1 MATSEPPLPL
11 NVVSM
16 QTVARDQIIGC
27 IDAWLVEWGASKT
40 IPHAGMVTPTF
51 LREQTGRG
59 FRNVVTILGGADP
72 PKGGGRL
79 SGGAATQ
86 WEILWGWFLVI
97 PGTIKDRATDAATL
111 TGEAKRFITATSW
124 LHLQAAAAAGTMKF
138 TGANGSAIAIGQAIE
153 RNDGVEYETTA
164 AGVIGVSG
172 ELSLA
177 VVASGTGELGN
188 TPPGAKLTLTAPP
201 AGVDPTATVLG
212 AGLVLGAD
220 ESAFSKTPRAG
231 TIQLVP
237 LYKDGD
243 EKLGLSIWMLR
254 WRQEISLGTA
264 QRAKTPAPDILTTVT
279 GTSTIPAEPNDATFT
294 QIVEQ

>member
-1 MATSEPPLPL
+1 MATAEPPLPL
-11 NVVSM
+11 DVLST

-79 SGGAATQ
+79 AGGAATQ
-86 WEILWGWFLVI
+86 WEILWGWFLVV
-97 PGTIKDRATDAATL
+97 PGTIKDRATDASTL
-111 TGEAKRFITATSW
+111 TGEAKRFITATPW
-124 LHLQAAAAAGTMKF
+124 LHLEAAASAGTMSF
-138 TGANGSAIAIGQAIE
+138 TGTNGSAIGLGQTIE
-153 RNDGVEYETTA
+153 RNDGVEYKTTA

-172 ELSLA
+172 VLDLA
-177 VVASGTGELGN
+177 AAAVDTGELGN
-188 TPPGAKLTLTAPP
+188 TPPNAKLTLQTPP
-201 AGVDPTATVLG
+201 AGVDPTATVLSP
-212 AGLVLGAD
+212 GLEIGAD

-231 TIQLVP
+231 TIQLTP

-254 WRQEISLGTA
+254 WRQEICLGTA

-279 GTSTIPAEPNDATFT
+279 GTSTIPALPSPDTFT